1 MSAIDK
7 KLSEIFDNP
16 NPERRSMMDY
26 IDMCILCETK
36 IEEIVDFLSDNC
48 EKEEL
53 LYGLS
58 YLIYKLGQKPCN
70 LEDKDDDSE
79 IRLKNTPNNEPQTV
93 TPNTEETF
101 GQINPF
107 DVVDHLDKLERY
119 EGWHNFKKAMH
130 TMVDNCLVED
140 NRRNAGLKPVFPK
153 LHTVV
158 TGCPGSGKTACISF
172 MQQLYV
178 YLGLL
183 EEGKI
188 ETVSVSELV
197 ANNSSNVYGTIMGS
211 VSDTQN
217 GIYVIRNAHELHI
230 SSSKVFDVE
239 PQIIRAL
246 TDALDNV
253 KPHQHWMLVLEGEPE
268 GMDALLSANPSLK
281 KHFSNTI
288 HLEDFTVEELCRLF
302 KARCEEYDYS
312 LSAKA
317 RKKLEIYFA
326 YQYQRRGPNFD
337 NIHMVNRLFETE
349 VTPAFYKR
357 LQTVLKPT
365 KKQLKTI
372 EAQDIPDVYD
382 HSEAE
387 LRELAELVG
396 LEKIKS
402 RVNDYLNVVRLSK
415 RRMEMGLSTTMP
427 RLHMVFLGNPGTG
440 KTTVAQI
447 IGKVFASWGILS
459 NGSVIS
465 TEKSKMVGQYIG
477 ETEMKMNQLLAQARG
492 NVLFIDEAYQLAE
505 GGEKDFGRVVMDSLL
520 TELGKDN
527 LDMVVILAGYTAPMK
542 RLMESNEGIESRFP
556 NVFNFEDYSADELVE
571 IAKMMAK
578 KQGFSLAK
586 GVEEKI
592 SAIIQEEYEKPS
604 ARFGNARFVSNLL
617 QNDILATMGK
627 RTAALPNPTKKDL
640 CLILPEDVIIGKKR
654 KDVVFDDI
662 AINAALARLDRMA
675 GLDNVKKAIHG
686 FVQSVRYLH
695 SRGEDYV
702 GKGLL
707 SWRFVG
713 NTGTGK
719 STVAEIMAEILKGMR
734 LIANSHIV
742 EIKGERILNVSD
754 YDCDHVLREAV
765 KTSCNGLIFIDVD
778 TPECAESQQ
787 RYGRSIEFI
796 RMKIKELTV
805 EVGGECALIVAEMK
819 GSAPNGDV
827 AERLSDAGVYD
838 YDHTLVF
845 KDYTPGELFQI
856 LCICL
861 QKHDVVFTPQ
871 AEAHMRKYLEK
882 FTASGHANARTM
894 KTMSRTIY
902 RQVIL
907 RESGMEEIPDVH
919 QVLLQDVGTFSWD
932 SNKGK
937 IGFKVTKK

>member
-1 MSAIDK
+1 
-7 KLSEIFDNP
+7 
-16 NPERRSMMDY
+16 
-26 IDMCILCETK
+26 
-36 IEEIVDFLSDNC
+36 
-48 EKEEL
+48 
-53 LYGLS
+53 
-58 YLIYKLGQKPCN
+58 
-70 LEDKDDDSE
+70 
-79 IRLKNTPNNEPQTV
+79 
-93 TPNTEETF
+93 
-101 GQINPF
+101 
-107 DVVDHLDKLERY
+107 
-119 EGWHNFKKAMH
+119 
-130 TMVDNCLVED
+130 
-140 NRRNAGLKPVFPK
+140 
-153 LHTVV
+153 
-158 TGCPGSGKTACISF
+158 
-172 MQQLYV
+172 
-178 YLGLL
+178 
-183 EEGKI
+183 
-188 ETVSVSELV
+188 
-197 ANNSSNVYGTIMGS
+197 
-211 VSDTQN
+211 
-217 GIYVIRNAHELHI
+217 
-230 SSSKVFDVE
+230 
-239 PQIIRAL
+239 
-246 TDALDNV
+246 
-253 KPHQHWMLVLEGEPE
+253 
-268 GMDALLSANPSLK
+268 
-281 KHFSNTI
+281 
-288 HLEDFTVEELCRLF
+288 
-302 KARCEEYDYS
+302 
-312 LSAKA
+312 
-317 RKKLEIYFA
+317 
-326 YQYQRRGPNFD
+326 
-337 NIHMVNRLFETE
+337 
-349 VTPAFYKR
+349 TPAFYKR

-396 LEKIKS
+396 LEKIKG

-754 YDCDHVLREAV
+754 YDCDQVLREAV

-838 YDHTLVF
+838 CDHTLVF

-907 RESGMEEIPDVH
+907 RESGMEQIPDVH